1 MTQPSDL
8 AAREA
13 RANEAWL
20 EYCRESGKHPDDDAG
35 CKAWQEIMAT
45 WGIPW

>member
-20 EYCRESGKHPDDDAG
+20 DYCRESGKHPDDDAG
-35 CKAWQEIMAT
+35 CPAWQEIMAEE
-45 WGIPW
+45 GVPF